1 MSEVPATSGRDL
13 AGLLGRVGAWT
24 FALDELSASGC
35 RQVGRTVEELGF
47 GALWFPET
55 QGSREAI
62 SHAAV
67 LLAETERLPIATGI
81 ANIWGRDPNAMANGA
96 RGLWDAYPGRFLLG
110 IGVSHAPSVK
120 ARGHDYQ
127 RPLEHMRAYLDAMDA
142 ARYDAPGERR
152 PPRVLAALGDGMLR
166 LAAERAEGAHS
177 YFVPVEHT
185 AHAREVL
192 GAEPLLAVEQ
202 TVVLDTDPAAA
213 RAVARAFA
221 THYLELSN
229 YSNNLLRLGFDERDV
244 AGEGSDR
251 VIDAVIAWGDEDAIA
266 ARVREHLD
274 AGADHVCL
282 QVRGADSADPR
293 LDDLRRLAQVLL
305 G

>member
-1 MSEVPATSGRDL
+1 MSDRPAVSGREL
-13 AGLLGRVGAWT
+13 ARSLGPVGAWS
-24 FALDELSASGC
+24 FALDELSAAEC
-35 RQVGRTVEELGF
+35 RRVGRTVEELGY

-81 ANIWGRDPNAMANGA
+81 VSIWGRDPNAMANGA
-96 RGLWDAYPGRFLLG
+96 RGMWDAYPGRFVLG
-110 IGVSHAPSVK
+110 IGVSHAPSVQ
-120 ARGHDYQ
+120 ARGHDY
-127 RPLEHMRAYLDAMDA
+127 RHPLEAMRRYLDAMDA

-166 LAAERAEGAHS
+166 LAADRAEGAHS
-177 YFVPVEHT
+177 YFVPVAHT

-192 GAEPLLAVEQ
+192 GPEPLLAVEQ
-202 TVVLDTDPAAA
+202 TVVLDTDSSSA

-221 THYLELSN
+221 THYLELPN
-229 YSNNLLRLGFDERDV
+229 YANNLRRLGFGDDDV

-251 VIDAVIAWGDEDAIA
+251 VIDAVIAWGDENAIA

-282 QVRGADSADPR
+282 QVRGPDSADPR
-293 LDDLRRLAQVLL
+293 LDDLRRLAAVLL